1 LKRPR
6 GIYGGIHILI
16 GLWDGPRDP
25 IHAAMTVEGME
36 FETKRNETK
45 TECGAVRIR
54 GNAMECSCKVQARQ
68 VSLDLDMHV
77 SSASAPTFMDIGSKT
92 PSRIS

>member
-1 LKRPR
+1 VLPFWGARSGIATAGMGEPNLKRPR

-45 TECGAVRIR
+45 RKRNAVRCELGEMQR
-54 GNAMECSCKVQARQ
+54 NAAVRFKRV
-68 VSLDLDMHV
+68 
-77 SSASAPTFMDIGSKT
+77 K
-92 PSRIS
+92 